1 MPIQLSEH
9 FTYSKLL
16 RFTLP
21 SVIMVIFTSIYS
33 VIDGLFVS
41 QFVGETPFAA
51 VNIIWPFI
59 MILGAIGFM
68 FGSGGSALVAK
79 TLGEGRIFKA
89 NRIFSLLIY
98 ATLILGSTFAVCG
111 LLFIKPLVA
120 AFGVEDALLDEC
132 MVYAS
137 ILLPA
142 VPMLMLQVIFQQ
154 FMSTAAR
161 PKLGLIITVVAGV
174 ANFGLDALFII
185 VWQWGVAG
193 AAWAT
198 AASQIIGALV
208 PLLYFIFPNKSLLHL
223 GKTRFYFSALLKSAS
238 NGVSEFVSNIS
249 MSVVCMLYNYQLL
262 RIVGQDGVVAYG
274 IISYVTFIFWAAFIG
289 YTIGS
294 NPVVSFHF
302 GDENKKELQ
311 SLWRKSL
318 FLITI
323 SGVILTL
330 LAELFAIPIAAV
342 FIGYNDELTEMTA
355 IGFRIYAL
363 SFLFVGFNIYAS
375 GFFTALN
382 NGLISA
388 TIALMRTLIFECL
401 CVLILPIFFG
411 LNGIWCAIIVAE
423 ILAFIVSFGF
433 FFKLKKRYGY

>member
-9 FTYSKLL
+9 FTYGKLL

-21 SVIMVIFTSIYS
+21 SVFMVIFTSIYS
-33 VIDGLFVS
+33 VIDGLFVA

-79 TLGEGRIFKA
+79 TLGEGKIFKA

-98 ATLILGSTFAVCG
+98 STLILGSILAVLG
-111 LLFIKPLVA
+111 LFFIKSLVIA
-120 AFGVEDALLDEC
+120 LGVKGGLLDEC
-132 MVYAS
+132 MTYAH
-137 ILLPA
+137 ILLTV

-161 PKLGLIITVVAGV
+161 PKLGLIITVIAGV

-198 AASQIIGALV
+198 AVSQVIGAIV

-274 IISYVTFIFWAAFIG
+274 IISYVTFIFWASFIG
-289 YTIGS
+289 YTMGS

-302 GDENKKELQ
+302 GAGNRAELK
-311 SLWRKSL
+311 SLWHKSL
-318 FLITI
+318 CLIGI

-330 LAELFAIPIAAV
+330 TAELFATPIAAV
-342 FIGYNDELTEMTA
+342 FIGYDDELTEMTA
-355 IGFRIYAL
+355 IGFCIYAI
-363 SFLFVGFNIYAS
+363 SFLFAGFNIYAS

-388 TIALMRTLIFECL
+388 TIALVRTLIFECL
-401 CVLILPIFFG
+401 CVVILPIFFG

-423 ILAFIVSFGF
+423 ILSFIVSFGF
-433 FFKLKKRYGY
+433 FIKFKKRYGY